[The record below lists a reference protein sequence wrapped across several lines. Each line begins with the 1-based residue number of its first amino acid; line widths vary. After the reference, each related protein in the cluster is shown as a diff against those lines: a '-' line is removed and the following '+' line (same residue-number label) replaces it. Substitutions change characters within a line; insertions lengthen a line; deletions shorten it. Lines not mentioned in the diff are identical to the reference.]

1 MDLNNK
7 KIVVIGGAGLIGSH
21 TVDLLIKEDVKE
33 ILIYDNFLR
42 GSVENLNNA
51 LKDPRV
57 KIYEI
62 GGDITQTDILNSAL
76 KGADGVFHFAA
87 LWLLQCHDYP
97 RAAFDVN
104 IRGTFN
110 VMERV

>member
-97 RAAFDVN
+97 RAAL
-104 IRGTFN
+104 T
-110 VMERV
+110 